1 MIATGGPPQVELRPY
16 GEEDIDEVLEL
27 NRSWV
32 PHVGEVDRAG
42 LGSILAECSLAL
54 TARGGR
60 GDLAG
65 MVLVLG
71 PGARY
76 ESPNYRWFSGR
87 YDSFR
92 YVDRIAVA
100 RGHQGRG
107 LGRRLYSAVIEH
119 ARGAGAPLVCAEV
132 NLDPP
137 NPDSQRFHEALGFV
151 EVGRQWTYGDTVEVQ
166 LLALD
171 VTNRP

>member
-1 MIATGGPPQVELRPY
+1 MSAAGGPPQVELRPFA
-16 GEEDIDEVLEL
+16 EDDLDDALEL

-32 PHVGEVDRAG
+32 PHVGEVDRAALERIVG
-42 LGSILAECSLAL
+42 ECSLAL
-54 TARGGR
+54 AARGGR

-76 ESPNYRWFSGR
+76 ESPNYRWFSDR
-87 YDSFR
+87 HDSFR
-92 YVDRIAVA
+92 YVDRIAVSRA
-100 RGHQGRG
+100 HQGRG
-107 LGRRLYSAVIEH
+107 LGRRLYGAVVDH
-119 ARGAGAPLVCAEV
+119 ARGAGAPVVCAEV

-137 NPDSQRFHEALGFV
+137 NPDSQRFHEALGFT